1 MSYADITKMFKKA
14 KSASRLN
21 FKIHQHFYR
30 KKPPFHCMI
39 FNHDIIDLILKIL
52 YLFFQC
58 TLPHCKTMKNVLN
71 HMTSCA
77 QGKQCPVPHCSSSR
91 QIICHW
97 KNCNRSD
104 CPVCLPLKTNPDQ
117 RNQRPQPGLPP
128 GGPNPVS
135 LGPGP
140 GPGNSSVPF
149 NTGPNLQ
156 SSTANGPTNST
167 QQPINPGAIVI
178 NPTSVSAGGPPQL
191 QQQPVVSLP
200 GGPHPM
206 GGQPGQQVNTSN
218 TNSNTPSS
226 VPSDDNMK
234 KALQALGL
242 PDPPMGGNQ
251 GPPHMVTNGPPQP
264 GGPRPS
270 MLRNA
275 MPVNIRQQPPIG
287 AGPQVRQP
295 LNTQP
300 SVSMPSPGANQQAA
314 SQVKKNY

>member
-1 MSYADITKMFKKA
+1 
-14 KSASRLN
+14 
-21 FKIHQHFYR
+21 
-30 KKPPFHCMI
+30 
-39 FNHDIIDLILKIL
+39 
-52 YLFFQC
+52 
-58 TLPHCKTMKNVLN
+58 MKNVLN

-314 SQVKKNY
+314 SQVRKNAEFFTLF